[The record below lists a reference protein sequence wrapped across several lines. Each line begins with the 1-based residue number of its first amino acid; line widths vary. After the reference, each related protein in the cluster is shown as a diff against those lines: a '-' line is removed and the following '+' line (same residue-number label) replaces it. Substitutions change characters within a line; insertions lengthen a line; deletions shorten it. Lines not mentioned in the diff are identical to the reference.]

1 MSIFFFKY
9 YVGMRL
15 KISLA
20 ILFFSVTFVN
30 LHYSWTCRHCYLAN
44 SCFHAVLLCL
54 FLPSLLDSLPFLSLG
69 LPAHP
74 ILLTTTMCKAWKAHQ
89 LNFSF
94 LLSTQVFSVA
104 CFKGF
109 EEWFRISG
117 GLLPWLYKYLT
128 SKGKNKWGPMCYFEN
143 RKCVSFS
150 TDLTLP
156 MYVCRKRVQKT
167 EFSLTDCFFIIDT

>member
-1 MSIFFFKY
+1 M
-9 YVGMRL
+9 GL

-20 ILFFSVTFVN
+20 ILFSVSHLSTCITR
-30 LHYSWTCRHCYLAN
+30 WTCRHCYLAN

-69 LPAHP
+69 LPGHP
-74 ILLTTTMCKAWKAHQ
+74 ILLTTTMCKVWKADQ
-89 LNFSF
+89 LNFLF
-94 LLSTQVFSVA
+94 LLSTQVFLVA

-117 GLLPWLYKYLT
+117 AFLPGLYL
-128 SKGKNKWGPMCYFEN
+128 SWKGNNKWCPMRYFEN

-150 TDLTLP
+150 TDPTLP
-156 MYVCRKRVQKT
+156 MYVCRKRVQIT
-167 EFSLTDCFFIIDT
+167 DFSLTDCFFIIDT